1 MQKIAIIVAGGSG
14 VRMGSALPKQFLPLK
29 NKPVL
34 QYTLETFLLSFPDLQ
49 IILVLPDAY
58 LNMGMELIEKIPL
71 HQRIRL
77 VAGGVTRFHS
87 VKAGLSVI
95 PPQTNA
101 IIFVHDAVR
110 CLISA
115 KLIQQCYQQAMEKG
129 SAIPAIKATDS
140 IRQIINDAS
149 KPLNRDEI
157 FLIQTPQTFRSDIL
171 LSAFQQEH
179 QPEFT
184 DEATVVEYS
193 GVPIHLIEG
202 EHQNIKITRPI
213 DLLIAEKFLDD
224 PSLF

>member
-1 MQKIAIIVAGGSG
+1 
-14 VRMGSALPKQFLPLK
+14 
-29 NKPVL
+29 
-34 QYTLETFLLSFPDLQ
+34 
-49 IILVLPDAY
+49 
-58 LNMGMELIEKIPL
+58 MGMELMEKIPL

-77 VAGGVTRFHS
+77 VASGVTRFHS

-95 PPQTNA
+95 PPQTYA

-110 CLISA
+110 CLIST
-115 KLIQQCYQQAMEKG
+115 KLIQQCYQQALEKG

-140 IRQIINDAS
+140 IRQTINDTS
-149 KPLNRDEI
+149 KPLNRDVI
-157 FLIQTPQTFRSDIL
+157 FLVQTPQTFRSYIL
-171 LSAFQQEH
+171 LSAFKQEH